1 MTLKKFLAW
10 YTILLCFTVQ
20 QAVIFVIPA
29 ASPPQGH
36 ALTPSPPATRSRD
49 GPVHQASNNFKN
61 NAVDFIALVVASI
74 GVSMLGMVAYSL
86 LQEVTSRNR

>member
-49 GPVHQASNNFKN
+49 GPGRQASNKN
-61 NAVDFIALVVASI
+61 NDAADFIALVAASI
-74 GVSMLGMVAYSL
+74 GVSMLGMVALGL
-86 LQEVTSRNR
+86 LRIVTSQLR